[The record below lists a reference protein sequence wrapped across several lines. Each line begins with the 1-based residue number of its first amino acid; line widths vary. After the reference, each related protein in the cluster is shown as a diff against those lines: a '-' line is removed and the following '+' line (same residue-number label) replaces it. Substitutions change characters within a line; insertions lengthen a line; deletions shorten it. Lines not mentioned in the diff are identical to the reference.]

1 MTGRSLRALLVGIVA
16 AVAAVLLAGT
26 APLERAELAAIDA
39 RFDVRGSQGPPPDVV
54 VVGIGE
60 RTFQELGMQ
69 WPFPRSVHAEA
80 IDALL
85 AAGARAVAYDVQF
98 SEPSGSPADDR
109 ALVRAARDP
118 RVVMG
123 SSELQG
129 PGRPYVLPGLTRDGA
144 RAGYALFPIDRD
156 GTMRELEATVLGVP
170 HLSVLAAGGDP
181 GAPTRPIAFHGPSG
195 TVETLDFEDVVNGR
209 LDGDDVRG
217 KVVVVGATAEN
228 LQDVHAVPVGGVMPG
243 AEIHANAIQTVLDGY
258 PLRDAS
264 GAVALLVVL
273 AAALL
278 APLATIPA
286 GPPGIVLGRT
296 LVASLLGVVA
306 LLVGAQLAFDAGT
319 IVPLADPLLALLLGT
334 AGAVGLVYV
343 VEVRAR
349 RRLRAVFEQFVA
361 PAVATELLD
370 RDVRRR
376 TQRSGRW
383 PFHGARDAESPD
395 GIAGAGSDDLPLP
408 SRRADATVLF
418 CDLRGFTTLSERLDA
433 EQVIALLN
441 RYLEAVSSAVLDR
454 GGTVVS
460 YQGDGMMAVFGA
472 PLPQPDH
479 AARALAA
486 GRAIVEEQLPAFNA
500 WLLEQRLAD
509 APLEACVGINSGTVM
524 AGVLGSRRRIEYAA
538 VGDATNV
545 AARLQ
550 TLGRDHDARLFV
562 SGTTVAA
569 LTAADATSP
578 AGPAAPDASPPAG
591 PAAGSPVPGE
601 GLLGLRHLGPVT
613 LKGRRDPVD
622 VWCGG

>member
-1 MTGRSLRALLVGIVA
+1 MRDTAPMTGRSLRALLVGLAAA
-16 AVAAVLLAGT
+16 AVALALAGT
-26 APLERAELAAIDA
+26 KPLERAELLAVDA
-39 RFDVRGSQGPPPDVV
+39 RFEVRGPQGALPDVV

-60 RTFQELGMQ
+60 STFQALDRR
-69 WPFPRSVHAEA
+69 WPFPRRLHAEA

-98 SEPSGSPADDR
+98 SEPSDSPADDR
-109 ALVRAARDP
+109 ALVAAARDP
-118 RVVMG
+118 RVAMG
-123 SSELQG
+123 TSELTPAG
-129 PGRPYVLPGLTRDGA
+129 APYVLPGLTRDGA
-144 RAGYALFPIDRD
+144 RAGYALFPVDRD
-156 GTMRELEATVLGVP
+156 GKMRELEATVEGVP
-170 HLSVLAAGGDP
+170 HLSTLAAGGAP
-181 GAPTRPIAFHGPSG
+181 SAPTRPIDFAGPSG
-195 TVETLDFEDVVNGR
+195 TVDTLRFEDVVDGT
-209 LDGDDVRG
+209 LDPDDVRG
-217 KVVVVGATAEN
+217 KIVVVGATAPS
-228 LQDVHAVPVGGVMPG
+228 LHDFHATPAGGLTPG
-243 AEIHANAIQTVLDGY
+243 PEINANAIQTVLDGY
-258 PLRDAS
+258 PLREAS
-264 GAVALLVVL
+264 GAVALLIVL
-273 AAALL
+273 TAGLL

-286 GPPGIVLGRT
+286 GLPGLVLART
-296 LVASLLGVVA
+296 LVAAVLGVVA
-306 LLVGAQLAFDAGT
+306 LLVGAQLAFNAGA
-319 IVPLADPLLALLLGT
+319 IVPVAAPLLALLLGT
-334 AGAVGLVYV
+334 AGAVTLVYV
-343 VEVRAR
+343 IEVRAR

-370 RDVRRR
+370 
-376 TQRSGRW
+376 Q
-383 PFHGARDAESPD
+383 DA
-395 GIAGAGSDDLPLP
+395 GKTTSDDLPLP
-408 SRRADATVLF
+408 SRRAEATVLF

-441 RYLEAVSSAVLDR
+441 RYLDAVSSAVLDR

-486 GRAIVEEQLPAFNA
+486 GRAIVDEQLPAFNA

-569 LTAADATSP
+569 LTDDA
-578 AGPAAPDASPPAG
+578 
-591 PAAGSPVPGE
+591 
-601 GLLGLRHLGPVT
+601 GLRPLGPVT

-622 VWCGG
+622 VWCGD

>member
-1 MTGRSLRALLVGIVA
+1 MRDTAPMTGRSLRALLVGIVA

-26 APLERAELAAIDA
+26 GPLERAELAAIDA
-39 RFDVRGSQGPPPDVV
+39 RFDVRGSQGPHPDVV

-60 RTFQELGMQ
+60 PTFQSLGLQ
-69 WPFPRSVHAEA
+69 WPFPRSVHADA

-85 AAGARAVAYDVQF
+85 AAGARSVAYDVQF
-98 SEPSGSPADDR
+98 SEPSDDADGDR
-109 ALVRAARDP
+109 ALVHAARDR

-123 SSELQG
+123 TSELTPSG
-129 PGRPYVLPGLTRDGA
+129 APYLLPGLTRDGA

-156 GTMRELEATVLGVP
+156 GRMRELEATVEGIP

-181 GAPTRPIAFHGPSG
+181 GAPTRPIDFRGRSG
-195 TVETLDFEDVVNGR
+195 TVETLPFEDIVLGDLDPDVVR
-209 LDGDDVRG
+209 D
-217 KVVVVGATAEN
+217 KIVVVGATAPS
-228 LQDVHAVPVGGVMPG
+228 LQDVHAAPAGRLMPG

-273 AAALL
+273 TAALL

-296 LVASLLGVVA
+296 LVASVLGVVV

-319 IVPLADPLLALLLGT
+319 IVPVADPLLALLLGT
-334 AGAVGLVYV
+334 AGAVTLVYV
-343 VEVRAR
+343 VEIRAR

-370 RDVRRR
+370 
-376 TQRSGRW
+376 
-383 PFHGARDAESPD
+383 HDAGTPD
-395 GIAGAGSDDLPLP
+395 GDLPLP
-408 SRRADATVLF
+408 SRRAEATVLF

-486 GRAIVEEQLPAFNA
+486 GRAIVDEQLPAFNA
-500 WLLEQRLAD
+500 WLLEQRLTD

-569 LTAADATSP
+569 LSDDT
-578 AGPAAPDASPPAG
+578 
-591 PAAGSPVPGE
+591 
-601 GLLGLRHLGPVT
+601 GLRPLGPIT

-622 VWCGG
+622 VWCGD

>member
-1 MTGRSLRALLVGIVA
+1 MRDTAPMTGRSLRALLVGIVA

-26 APLERAELAAIDA
+26 GPLERAELATIDA

-60 RTFQELGMQ
+60 PTFQELDLQ

-98 SEPSGSPADDR
+98 SEPSDSPADDR
-109 ALVRAARDP
+109 ALIRAARDP

-123 SSELQG
+123 TSELTPSG
-129 PGRPYVLPGLTRDGA
+129 APYLLPGLTRDGA
-144 RAGYALFPIDRD
+144 RAGYALFPIDR
-156 GTMRELEATVLGVP
+156 GGRMRELDATVEGIP
-170 HLSVLAAGGDP
+170 HLSVLAARGDP
-181 GAPTRPIAFHGPSG
+181 GAPTRPIDFRGPSG
-195 TVETLDFEDVVNGR
+195 TVDTLLFEDVVLGD
-209 LDGDDVRG
+209 LDPNAVRD
-217 KVVVVGATAEN
+217 KIVVVGATAPS
-228 LQDVHAVPVGGVMPG
+228 LQDLHAAPAGALMAG

-258 PLRDAS
+258 PLRDAP
-264 GAVALLVVL
+264 GAIAMLVVL
-273 AAALL
+273 AAALI
-278 APLATIPA
+278 APLATTPA

-296 LVASLLGVVA
+296 LVASVLGVLA
-306 LLVGAQLAFDAGT
+306 LLAGAQLAFNGGT
-319 IVPLADPLLALLLGT
+319 IVPVADPLLALLLGT
-334 AGAVGLVYV
+334 AGAVALVYV
-343 VEVRAR
+343 VEIRAR

-370 RDVRRR
+370 QDVRRR
-376 TQRSGRW
+376 GSADGRSGLW
-383 PFHGARDAESPD
+383 PLRRSRPSGDSGEGD
-395 GIAGAGSDDLPLP
+395 GRAADDDLPLP
-408 SRRADATVLF
+408 SRRAEATVLF

-486 GRAIVEEQLPAFNA
+486 GRAIVGEQLPAFNA
-500 WLLEQRLAD
+500 WLLEQRLTD

-550 TLGRDHDARLFV
+550 TLGRDHDAHLFV

-569 LTAADATSP
+569 LTDDP
-578 AGPAAPDASPPAG
+578 
-591 PAAGSPVPGE
+591 
-601 GLLGLRHLGPVT
+601 GLRPLGPIT
-613 LKGRRDPVD
+613 LKGRSDPVD
-622 VWCGG
+622 VWCGD